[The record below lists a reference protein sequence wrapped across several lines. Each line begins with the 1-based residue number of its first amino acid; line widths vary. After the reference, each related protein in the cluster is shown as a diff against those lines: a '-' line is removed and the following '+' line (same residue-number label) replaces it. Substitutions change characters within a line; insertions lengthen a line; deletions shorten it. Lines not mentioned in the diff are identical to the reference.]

1 MGTEKAAIAHFTRP
15 WSERRG
21 LESMESHSGSILVKA
36 SIDELADAL
45 TPVAVEARRD
55 VLGTEV
61 ESSGCFVLTYQIV
74 GQSWS
79 AILPDWIYDPQCLAR
94 CSRPSEAQIS
104 EIVGRPVINLH
115 VSDTVGCI
123 SYQLFE
129 GGELR
134 EYFSGSEGEDLFD
147 SEHEVGIE
155 AQHYELM
162 PYPDFEDED
171 GPVIQMARFW
181 SRDRQLTA
189 EQICNIWEFPD
200 QFLRDRDAYDPAIDA
215 RYFLGDYAP
224 KRGQRCRI
232 QNPGT
237 TLVTGRREIT
247 AIPEIVRVDYFR
259 FGN

>member
-1 MGTEKAAIAHFTRP
+1 
-15 WSERRG
+15 
-21 LESMESHSGSILVKA
+21 MESHSGSILVKA

-45 TPVAVEARRD
+45 TPVAVEARQD
-55 VLGTEV
+55 VLDTEV
-61 ESSGCFVLTYQIV
+61 ENSGCFVLTYQIV
-74 GQSWS
+74 GQIWS
-79 AILPDWIYDPQCLAR
+79 AVLPDLIYDPQRLAR
-94 CSRPSEAQIS
+94 CSRPSEAELSAIM
-104 EIVGRPVINLH
+104 GRPVIDFQ
-115 VSDTVGCI
+115 VSDTAGCI
-123 SYQLFE
+123 GYQLYE

-147 SEHEVGIE
+147 SEYAAGIE
-155 AQHYELM
+155 AQRYELM

-171 GPVIQMARFW
+171 GPVIQTARFW

-189 EQICNIWEFPD
+189 EQIGSIWEFPD
-200 QFLRDRDAYDPAIDA
+200 RFLRDCDAYDPAIDA
-215 RYFLGDYAP
+215 RYFLGDYGS
-224 KRGQRCRI
+224 KRSQRYRI